1 MGGGGRYRDAG
12 GAEWRLS
19 IRKPELG
26 YLFCFCTSVLPLL
39 PQASRATDEECPPI
53 PTPRCRSCTAREGK
67 SRRGR
72 ARGECTAPQT
82 RGVGPDSSIAPS
94 IFPGPGSAPEGVLP
108 AGNCGPGS
116 PPAPGW
122 TGSAASRKLQ
132 VPGCPARVGHEGAA
146 AGAAK

>member
-1 MGGGGRYRDAG
+1 MQEVLSGGCRVESQRWGACFASAPRFHLYYPKPRGRLTKNVPPYRPL
-12 GAEWRLS
+12 GA
-19 IRKPELG
+19 
-26 YLFCFCTSVLPLL
+26 
-39 PQASRATDEECPPI
+39 ATV
-53 PTPRCRSCTAREGK
+53 RREK

-72 ARGECTAPQT
+72 ERGACTAPQT
-82 RGVGPDSSIAPS
+82 RGVGPDSSTAPS
-94 IFPGPGSAPEGVLP
+94 IFPGPASAPEGVLP
-108 AGNCGPGS
+108 AGNCGPGN